1 MVDAPKSPVR
11 ILLVDDHA
19 LVRTGLRMLIEQR
32 AKFKVV
38 AEAANAMEAV
48 NSAERDQPDVILLD
62 LDLGDQNG
70 LDIIPKLRTVAE
82 QARILILT
90 GMDDPI
96 YHQRAV
102 RMGAVGIVEKGQ
114 AADILVNAI
123 ERVSEGE
130 AWLTPN
136 MIADVLLGLS
146 RNNTVS
152 ADPEVEKIALL
163 TERENDVIGL
173 ICEGLQNKSIAER
186 LSISETTVR
195 HHLTSIFAKL
205 EVDNRLELVIYAY
218 RHGLTKI
225 PNVRS

>member
-146 RNNTVS
+146 RSNTVS